1 MNPPYDPDEVE
12 LELLEAES
20 AEALKARL
28 EREHSELLQ
37 ELRSLI
43 PGATVL
49 LGFLLAVSFTAQFRE
64 LDRAERY
71 VYFVTLVSTAVAVV
85 LFLAP
90 AAHHRLRFREGD
102 KDDILRKGNREAIA
116 GTVASSIAFTGV
128 LYLVAERI
136 FGTLVATLAALA
148 FFAFTAWRWWSFALL
163 RTLQAERNESRRLPR
178 TGSR

>member
-1 MNPPYDPDEVE
+1 VTDDLDRIER
-12 LELLEAES
+12 ELLEAEG
-20 AEALKARL
+20 AEELKARL
-28 EREHSELLQ
+28 EREHNELLQ

-49 LGFLLAVSFTAQFRE
+49 LGFLLAVSFTIPFRD

-71 VYFVTLVSTAVAVV
+71 VYFVTLVSTAAAVV

-102 KDDILRKGNREAIA
+102 KDIIVRKGNREAIA
-116 GTVASSIAFTGV
+116 GTVACSIAFTGV

-136 FGTLVATLAALA
+136 FGTLVAVLAAIA

-163 RTLQAERNESRRLPR
+163 RTIREERRKAGGL
-178 TGSR
+178 